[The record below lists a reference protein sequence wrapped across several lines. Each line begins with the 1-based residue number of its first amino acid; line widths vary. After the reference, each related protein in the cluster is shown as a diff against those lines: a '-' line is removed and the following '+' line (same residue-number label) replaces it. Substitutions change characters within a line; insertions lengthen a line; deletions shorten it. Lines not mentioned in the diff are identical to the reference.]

1 MKMALERIN
10 RISSTE
16 EQNFDSNLT
25 KLLLLRAKLLDLTRY
40 FEDLRMLVEN
50 LCAKLN
56 EEKNN

>member
-1 MKMALERIN
+1 MALERIN